1 MKIFL
6 ASVIALFCA
15 MASNPAFAQPAT
27 GSLFF
32 QFSYGQSF
40 FRSNS
45 SPDYTYVCPEVK
57 LGFGITR
64 ERNRFGF
71 GTAALVGIRYGAT
84 KDLPYQMFVSEARLY
99 MQLQEHYYSSAFEF
113 VEIPITIHYQI
124 VEEKLSIHTG
134 LSTRWY
140 FTENIAASG
149 FQGYLEDIPV
159 DRFNV
164 GILSAIKFSLT
175 PRIGASIDY
184 FLGLKKLNVA
194 KSLQQDMTY
203 HINGSFAQVSF
214 FYNFLKARKRE

>member
-1 MKIFL
+1 MRIFL
-6 ASVIALFCA
+6 PLIIVFCT

-32 QFSYGQSF
+32 QLSYGQSF

-45 SPDYTYVCPEVK
+45 SPGYTYVCPEVK
-57 LGFGITR
+57 LGLGIIR
-64 ERNRFGF
+64 EKNRFGF
-71 GTAALVGIRYGAT
+71 STAALVGIRYGAT

-124 VEEKLSIHTG
+124 VEERLSIHTG
-134 LSTRWY
+134 VSTRWY
-140 FTENIAASG
+140 FTENFVASG
-149 FQGYLEDIPV
+149 FQGFLEEIQV

-164 GILSAIKFSLT
+164 GILSAIKINLT
-175 PRIGASIDY
+175 PRIGVSVDY
-184 FLGLKKLNVA
+184 LLGLKKLNVA

-203 HINGSFAQVSF
+203 HVNGSFAQMSF
-214 FYNFLKARKRE
+214 YYNFLKARRKE